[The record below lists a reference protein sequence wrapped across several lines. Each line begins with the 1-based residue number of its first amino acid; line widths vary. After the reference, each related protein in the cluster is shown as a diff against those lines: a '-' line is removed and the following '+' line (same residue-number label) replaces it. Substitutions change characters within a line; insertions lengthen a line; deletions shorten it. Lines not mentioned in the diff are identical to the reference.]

1 MSSIIEIMVLAI
13 RVSTYCNG
21 EAGKILTIMRD
32 FNIDL
37 NDGST
42 VRARTGQNVFLGK
55 DHLSIGNM
63 LFKQNNDDGLG
74 TSPLKLFGND
84 HASKFNKIDWNNIDN
99 IYG

>member
-1 MSSIIEIMVLAI
+1 MALAI
-13 RVSTYCNG
+13 KVSTYCQG
-21 EAGKILTIMRD
+21 EAGEVLTIMRD

-42 VRARTGQNVFLGK
+42 VTARTGQNVFLGK

-63 LFKQNNDDGLG
+63 VFEQNREDGLG
-74 TSPLKLFGND
+74 TSPLKLFRNG
-84 HASKFNKIDWNNIDN
+84 HASKFNKIDWNNIEN